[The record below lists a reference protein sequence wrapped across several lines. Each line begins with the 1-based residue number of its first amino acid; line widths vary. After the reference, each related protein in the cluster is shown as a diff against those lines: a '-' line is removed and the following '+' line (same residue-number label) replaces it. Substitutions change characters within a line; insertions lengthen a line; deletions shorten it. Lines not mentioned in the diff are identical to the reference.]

1 MMSNFQTMLYKY
13 MLLDDIVTG
22 KEICLLLYEQ
32 GVLEYDEE
40 TVGRLQNGSYSAYNF
55 MLDEIGKLEITPAQL
70 ALEPCS
76 AGCVITDPNT
86 GEVLACVSYPGY
98 DNNRLTNTMDSAYFA
113 SLNLDHSSPL
123 YSKATQ
129 QQTAPGSTFKPVTAV
144 AGLEGGGYLA
154 I

>member
-1 MMSNFQTMLYKY
+1 MAAGANVFGENKVQELC
-13 MLLDDIVTG
+13 DN
-22 KEICLLLYEQ
+22 CLLY
-32 GVLEYDEE
+32 
-40 TVGRLQNGSYSAYNF
+40 TS
-55 MLDEIGKLEITPAQL
+55 LDEIGKLEITPAQL

-144 AGLEGGGYLA
+144 AGLEEGVISPSEICLL
-154 I
+154 

>member
-1 MMSNFQTMLYKY
+1 MWRRRLEDFRM
-13 MLLDDIVTG
+13 
-22 KEICLLLYEQ
+22 
-32 GVLEYDEE
+32 VL
-40 TVGRLQNGSYSAYNF
+40 TLPIISW
-55 MLDEIGKLEITPAQL
+55 LDEIGKLEITPAQL

-129 QQTAPGSTFKPVTAV
+129 QQTAPGSTFKPVPRWLDWKRGLSRHLSLFMRQV
-144 AGLEGGGYLA
+144 SSQMPMVLRPAGFITSIHGSSWKY
-154 I
+154 